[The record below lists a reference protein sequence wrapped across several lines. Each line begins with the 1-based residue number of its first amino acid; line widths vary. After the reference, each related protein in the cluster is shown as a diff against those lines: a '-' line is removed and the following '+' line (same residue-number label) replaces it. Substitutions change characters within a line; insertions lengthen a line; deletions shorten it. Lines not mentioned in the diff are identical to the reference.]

1 MVFISRC
8 SLIGGIKYG
17 KTWEQLAAE
26 QVVGKRPFDPNIYEL

>member
-26 QVVGKRPFDPNIYEL
+26 QVVGISCGQKTF